1 MRLQMKG
8 EQLMLLSIRRAAA
21 VGLGLVL
28 AANALWA
35 SGEEEAAAEAE
46 FVDVE
51 LTKLDGT
58 TMTREYEKPRYGG
71 TVTMNREVLILM
83 HSWDPKGGGG
93 PHELANL
100 QLLNQKLTQVDWAR
114 GPSGTGEYPNFV
126 APAPPL
132 YAVGN
137 LAESWEYITPTKLR
151 FKIREGVR
159 FWNKEDVVQPNP
171 GLEDDYGRELTAHD
185 AAWSYKTTNFFQHGS
200 PASITWTAIDDHTL
214 EMTWPQPDATESGLL
229 YSGFAFIFNS
239 GMANIP
245 ADQWTDWRNALGTGA
260 FIPID
265 EVPGSTVTYKRNP
278 NYWENDPIH
287 TENRL
292 PYVDDARIVDID
304 DEAGIIA
311 ALRAGQLD
319 LTNGLGSSGKW
330 GLQLK
335 DTNTEIGQA
344 PAAPTPT
351 VWVPRVDLPD
361 SPFSDI
367 KVRQA
372 LMMAIPRDEVVEDF
386 YGGFALQYS
395 YPTFPTFPD
404 YFVAYEDLPTEP
416 TLPGSCASA
425 RDVVTYNPDKA
436 RDCLAQAGFPDG
448 FEFDLWSPPGEAEFN
463 ELYQGV
469 WREVGIRANLKVVEL
484 AVWQSVKDREDH
496 LGLTSWTPG
505 MWQDPFSM
513 LINHLSSKA
522 TINSAR
528 VSDPLY
534 DEILVVVEQELDN
547 DKRIAAWQE
556 FFPKALEQ
564 AVYPTGVAFD
574 KLTFW
579 NPWVKGYSGEISNVG
594 IQGWASLAK
603 SIWIDTDM
611 QP

>member
-1 MRLQMKG
+1 
-8 EQLMLLSIRRAAA
+8 MLHSIRRAAV

-28 AANALWA
+28 AATALWA

-71 TVTMNREVLILM
+71 TITMNREILLV
-83 HSWDPKGGGG
+83 SFSNWDPRGGGG
-93 PHELANL
+93 PHELANV
-100 QLLNQKLTQVDWAR
+100 QPTNQRLTQLDWAH
-114 GPSGTGEYPNFV
+114 GPSGTGD
-126 APAPPL
+126 
-132 YAVGN
+132 YAVRQYTAAN
-137 LAESWEYITPTKLR
+137 PPALAVPMLAESWTIPNQTSMV
-151 FKIREGVR
+151 FKIRRGIH
-159 FWNKEDVVQPNP
+159 FWEEEDVTQANP
-171 GLEDDYGRELTAHD
+171 GLQADYGRELTAHD
-185 AAWSYKTTNFFQHGS
+185 VVFSKNTSNWYQQGQPGVATY
-200 PASITWTAIDDHTL
+200 TALDDYTL
-214 EMTWPQPDATESGLL
+214 EVSWPEPDPLL
-229 YSGFAFIFNS
+229 TAFQLSMYLFVFNS

-245 ADQWTDWRNALGTGA
+245 DGEWGDWQNALGTGA
-260 FIPID
+260 YIPTD
-265 EVPGSTVTYKRNP
+265 YVPGSTVTYKRNP

-287 TENRL
+287 PENQL
-292 PYVDDARIVDID
+292 PYADNLRVVDFD
-304 DEAGIIA
+304 DEASIIA

>member
-1 MRLQMKG
+1 
-8 EQLMLLSIRRAAA
+8 MLLSIRRAAA

-35 SGEEEAAAEAE
+35 SGEEEAVAEAE

-58 TMTREYEKPRYGG
+58 KMTKRYEKPRYGG

-319 LTNGLGSSGKW
+319 MTSGLGLSGKW
-330 GLQLK
+330 GQQLAE
-335 DTNTEIGQA
+335 TNPEIGQA
-344 PAAPTPT
+344 PAASTTP
-351 VWVPRVDLPD
+351 VWSPRVDLPE

-372 LMMAIPRDEVVEDF
+372 LLMAIPRDEIVEEF
-386 YGGFALQYS
+386 YGGNAVPYG
-395 YPTFPTFPD
+395 FPVFPSFQD
-404 YFVAYEDLPTEP
+404 WFVKYEDLPTEP
-416 TLPGSCASA
+416 TRPGSCASA
-425 RDVVTYNPDKA
+425 RDVVTYLPEKA
-436 RDCLAQAGFPDG
+436 KQCLADAGYPDG
-448 FEFDLWSPPGEAEFN
+448 FEFDLWTSPSEREFN
-463 ELYQGV
+463 ELYAGF
-469 WREVGIRANLKVVEL
+469 WNEVGIRANIKVVEL
-484 AVWQSVKDREDH
+484 AVWQSIKDREDH
-496 LGLTSWTPG
+496 TGLASWTPG
-505 MWQDPFSM
+505 SWIDPFSILFNLM
-513 LINHLSSKA
+513 ASNA
-522 TINSAR
+522 PANSAR
-528 VSDPLY
+528 VNDPVY
-534 DEILVVVEQELDN
+534 DETVRVVKQEFDN
-547 DKRIAAWQE
+547 EKRKAAWRE
-556 FFPKALEQ
+556 FFSYALEGSD
-564 AVYPTGVAFD
+564 YMSGVGFL
-574 KLTFW
+574 KLNFW
-579 NPWVKGYSGEISNVG
+579 NPWVKGYSGERSSTG
-594 IQGWASLAK
+594 IQGWHSHAK
-603 SIWIDTDM
+603 YIWIDQNM

>member
-1 MRLQMKG
+1 MF
-8 EQLMLLSIRRAAA
+8 LSIRRAAA

-28 AANALWA
+28 AATALWA

-51 LTKLDGT
+51 LTNLDGT
-58 TMTREYEKPRYGG
+58 TMTKRYEKPRYGG
-71 TVTMNREVLILM
+71 TITMNREILLV
-83 HSWDPKGGGG
+83 SFSLWDPRSGGG
-93 PHELANL
+93 PHELANV
-100 QLLNQKLTQVDWAR
+100 QPTNQRLTQLDWAH
-114 GPSGTGEYPNFV
+114 GPSGTGDYDVRQYTAANP
-126 APAPPL
+126 PAL
-132 YAVGN
+132 AVPM
-137 LAESWEYITPTKLR
+137 LAESWTIPNQTSMV
-151 FKIREGVR
+151 FKIRRGIH
-159 FWNKEDVVQPNP
+159 FWEEEDVTQANP
-171 GLEDDYGRELTAHD
+171 GLQADYGRELTAHD
-185 AAWSYKTTNFFQHGS
+185 VVFSKNTSNWYQQGLPGVTTY
-200 PASITWTAIDDHTL
+200 TALDDYTL
-214 EMTWPQPDATESGLL
+214 EVSWPEPDPLL
-229 YSGFAFIFNS
+229 TAFQLSMYLFVFNS
-239 GMANIP
+239 GMANVP
-245 ADQWTDWRNALGTGA
+245 DGEWGDWQNALGTGA
-260 FIPID
+260 YIPTD
-265 EVPGSTVTYKRNP
+265 YVPGSTVTYKRNP

-287 TENRL
+287 PENQL
-292 PYVDDARIVDID
+292 PYADNLRIVDFD
-304 DEAGIIA
+304 DEASIIA

-335 DTNTEIGQA
+335 ETNPEIGQA

-463 ELYQGV
+463 ELYQGY
-469 WREVGIRANLKVVEL
+469 WNEVGIRANLKVVEG

-505 MWQDPFSM
+505 MWQHHYELLFNQLTS
-513 LINHLSSKA
+513 NA
-522 TINSAR
+522 TVNSAR
-528 VSDPLY
+528 TSEPMY
-534 DEILVVVEQELDN
+534 DAIAAVVTTEFDEQ
-547 DKRIAAWQE
+547 KRIAAYRE
-556 FFPKALEQ
+556 FFPKALEDS
-564 AVYPTGVAFD
+564 AYPHGVAFD

-579 NPWVKGYSGEISNVG
+579 NPWVKGYSGEMSNVG
-594 IQGWASLAK
+594 IQGWHSIAK
-603 SIWIDTDM
+603 NIWIDTNL